1 MSMHPPEAAYDWI
14 MRTVLPA
21 YAVLAVRRAYA
32 VGWLKAVV
40 AAVGLVAAIVIFN
53 LYIYHVVQFM
63 VTFAL
68 T

>member
-1 MSMHPPEAAYDWI
+1 VKAA
-14 MRTVLPA
+14 M
-21 YAVLAVRRAYA
+21 
-32 VGWLKAVV
+32 

-53 LYIYHVVQFM
+53 LYVYHVVQFM